1 MEQPA
6 TSNESTD
13 GAVLEPALRTDALA
27 SRRRILEAAAA
38 LAGGARPSMIEI
50 AAAAGVGRSTLYR
63 HFANRRALDQ
73 ALAQEAASA
82 RATPAVP
89 GQKVAPIP
97 HQAPGQLGR
106 FEPLRLEVTNILDTI
121 PPHLVPDQ
129 LVAEARR
136 AAGAPVALY
145 VVDIDGSQLV
155 RLAGSDDLP
164 AELDEPGALGP
175 EIAPEELPKL
185 QARLRLRFPACVAE
199 PLWLRGRVLGILLC
213 IGAPITPLDDIAKQ
227 GAAALEL
234 ANAYTDVIEAA
245 RRRKPTTAAA
255 EIQQNLFP
263 PRITRIA
270 GAQLAGGLLP
280 TYEVGGDWFDFV
292 ENRDGAWVAIADSAG
307 TGATAAGLGAAALG
321 SLRAAR
327 RSGKQLE
334 QALQSMDETVRH
346 LGNPEFHVTTLIAR
360 WYAATSTVVWV
371 NCGYPPGYVID
382 ADGSFQELG
391 GHEHDALGAGK
402 KERTFKSS
410 TRQLGPDE
418 RLLLVSDGVLNRR
431 TENGG
436 TFGLDG
442 IRRAVSGLEP
452 QTAAAT
458 AMAILR
464 AVSESWREPLEDDGT
479 VVVLY
484 AL

>member
-1 MEQPA
+1 VEQPA
-6 TSNESTD
+6 TSYESTD
-13 GAVLEPALRTDALA
+13 GAALEPALRTDALA

-38 LAGGARPSMIEI
+38 LAGGPRPSMIEI

-63 HFANRRALDQ
+63 HFASRRALDQ
-73 ALAQEAASA
+73 ALEQEAASA
-82 RATPAVP
+82 LATSAVP
-89 GQKVAPIP
+89 GGTVAPIP

-106 FEPLRLEVTNILDTI
+106 VEPLRLEVTNILDTV

-145 VVDIDGSQLV
+145 VVDIDGSRLV
-155 RLAGSDDLP
+155 RLAGSDDFP
-164 AELDEPGALGP
+164 AELDEPSALGP
-175 EIAPEELPKL
+175 EIAPEELPEL
-185 QARLRLRFPACVAE
+185 QTRLRVRFPACVAE

-213 IGAPITPLDDIAKQ
+213 IGVPITPLDDIAKQ

-292 ENRDGAWVAIADSAG
+292 ENRDGAWLAIADSAG

-391 GHEHDALGAGK
+391 GHKHDALGAGK

-410 TRQLGPDE
+410 TRRLGPDE
-418 RLLLVSDGVLNRR
+418 RLLLVSDGILNRR

-442 IRRAVSGLEP
+442 IRRAVVGLEP

-458 AMAILR
+458 AIAILR
-464 AVSESWREPLEDDGT
+464 AVRECWREPLEDDGT